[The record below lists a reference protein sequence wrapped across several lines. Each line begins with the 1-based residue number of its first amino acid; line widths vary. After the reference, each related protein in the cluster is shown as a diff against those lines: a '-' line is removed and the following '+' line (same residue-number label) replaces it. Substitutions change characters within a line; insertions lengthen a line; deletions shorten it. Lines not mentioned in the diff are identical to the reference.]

1 MHDEKYVVFKWEDMI
16 DFIQELCKDGVPTFQ
31 EVDETVKAWKVDDA
45 VVIRR
50 QDVFSPPALDSYANS
65 ILAAVEVL
73 QDCYEGGLPPDVY
86 GTVRRLRSIAD
97 YFHNQARDAWAETQ
111 KKVPD

>member
-1 MHDEKYVVFKWEDMI
+1 MHDEKYVVFKADVIYDFVQECRKEPLEEI
-16 DFIQELCKDGVPTFQ
+16 DEAIE
-31 EVDETVKAWKVDDA
+31 AWKVDDA

-73 QDCYEGGLPPDVY
+73 QNSYEGGLPPDVY
-86 GTVRRLRSIAD
+86 GTVRRLRGIAD
-97 YFHNQARDAWAETQ
+97 YFHNQARDAWAGTE